1 MTPLLILKNVHATAT
16 TSLLFQAHLGNAD
29 IISSYVWQPCNQ
41 HQQESRKIYASEKNP
56 ILWPWLACKENNL
69 VNY

>member
-1 MTPLLILKNVHATAT
+1 MTPRFVLKSAHATAT

-41 HQQESRKIYASEKNP
+41 HQQESRKIYASEK
-56 ILWPWLACKENNL
+56 IQSYGLGFSVKKIIQ
-69 VNY
+69 